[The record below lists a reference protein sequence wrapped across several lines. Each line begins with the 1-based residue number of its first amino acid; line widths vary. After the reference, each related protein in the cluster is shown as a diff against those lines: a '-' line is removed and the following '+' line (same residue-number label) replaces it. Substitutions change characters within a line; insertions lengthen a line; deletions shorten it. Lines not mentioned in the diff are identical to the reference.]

1 MRKVTFNSVKIQNF
15 LSIGKDPVEI
25 SFQSGINLITGE
37 NKDKGGKNG
46 VGKSSVINSVYWC
59 LFGNTLNELKKDKI
73 LHNLNPKDCKVALT
87 FQVETTN
94 TNKNY
99 KIIRSIE
106 PSKIQILCDD
116 EDVTLS
122 TIPENDNLIKEIIGG
137 SEDVFQNAVIMSANS
152 STPFLN
158 QKKTDKRK
166 FIEGILNL
174 NVFSDILLKARAE
187 YNDTKK
193 ENDLLS
199 NAFITLQRNLSTF
212 EDQKANADARIE
224 EKVTSLKNKYKEYE
238 KEREILL
245 ESNKDNPTIAEC
257 NEQINDLETNKL
269 NFLKNYLKTFK
280 KTKDEL
286 VEKFSNLSAE
296 IKQLEKEKQKIID
309 KGNTCPTCNRE
320 YCEDDIKAV
329 QQRIKEIDIQVT
341 TLCQESSKIGTDKI
355 DIDDKIE
362 EVEEGIIKINNK
374 IRVLEKTKADVNLH
388 TQKLS
393 NIATVMQDCLR
404 LIDEVKQGDP
414 SINTNIEK
422 TNKEILKTEEKIKIV
437 KKRLSVLE
445 SVKFVASEEGIK
457 TYLVKKMLNVL
468 NTKLNYYLQRLNTP
482 CKITFNELFEEEIIN
497 ENGKETSYFNYSGG
511 ERGRINTAILL
522 MFQDL
527 LRSQSGTSY
536 NINVYDELLDCGV
549 DSNGINNILEILR
562 DKVTKYNESIYLVS
576 HKGID
581 SSNIDNTILLEKING
596 VTRIAG

>member
-25 SFQSGINLITGE
+25 DFQSGINLITGE

-73 LHNLNPKDCKVALT
+73 LHNLNPKDCKVTLT

-99 KIIRSIE
+99 KIVRSIE

-122 TIPENDNLIKEIIGG
+122 TIPENDNFIKEIIGG
-137 SEDVFQNAVIMSANS
+137 SEEVFQNAVIMSANS

-174 NVFSDILLKARAE
+174 NIFSDILLKARSDF
-187 YNDTKK
+187 NDTKK

-212 EDQKANADARIE
+212 EDQKANANARIE

-238 KEREILL
+238 KERETLI
-245 ESNKDNPTIAEC
+245 ESNKDNPTIEEC

-269 NFLKNYLKTFK
+269 NFLKSYLKTFK

-286 VEKFSNLSAE
+286 VERFSNLSAE

-329 QQRIKEIDIQVT
+329 QQRIKEIDTQIT
-341 TLCQESSKIGTDKI
+341 ILCKESSKIGTDKI

-362 EVEEGIIKINNK
+362 EVEGGIIKINNK
-374 IRVLEKTKADVNLH
+374 IRVLEKTKADVKLH
-388 TQKLS
+388 MQKLS
-393 NIATVMQDCLR
+393 NIATMSQDCLR

-414 SINTNIEK
+414 SIDTNIQK
-422 TNKEILKTEEKIKIV
+422 TNKEILKTEEKLKNT
-437 KKRLSVLE
+437 KKKLLILE

-536 NINVYDELLDCGV
+536 NINVYDELLDSGV

>member
-25 SFQSGINLITGE
+25 DFQSGINLITGE

-73 LHNLNPKDCKVALT
+73 LHNLNPKDCKVTLT

-137 SEDVFQNAVIMSANS
+137 SEEVFQNAVIMSANS

-174 NVFSDILLKARAE
+174 NIFSDILLKARSDF
-187 YNDTKK
+187 NDTKK

-212 EDQKANADARIE
+212 EDQKANANARIE

-238 KEREILL
+238 KERETLI
-245 ESNKDNPTIAEC
+245 ESNKDNPTIEEC

-329 QQRIKEIDIQVT
+329 QQRIKEIDTQIT
-341 TLCQESSKIGTDKI
+341 ILCKESSKTGTDKI

-362 EVEEGIIKINNK
+362 EIEEGIIKINNK
-374 IRVLEKTKADVNLH
+374 IRVLEKTKADVKLY

-422 TNKEILKTEEKIKIV
+422 TNKEILKTEEKLKNT
-437 KKRLSVLE
+437 KKKLLILE

-536 NINVYDELLDCGV
+536 NINVYDELLDSGV

>member
-25 SFQSGINLITGE
+25 DFQSGINLITGE

-73 LHNLNPKDCKVALT
+73 LHNLNPKDCKVTLT

-99 KIIRSIE
+99 KIVRSIE

-122 TIPENDNLIKEIIGG
+122 TIPENDNFIKEIIGG
-137 SEDVFQNAVIMSANS
+137 SEEVFQNAVIMSANS

-174 NVFSDILLKARAE
+174 NIFSDILLKARSDF
-187 YNDTKK
+187 NDTKK

-212 EDQKANADARIE
+212 EDQKANANARIE

-238 KEREILL
+238 KERETLI
-245 ESNKDNPTIAEC
+245 ESNKDNPTIEEC

-269 NFLKNYLKTFK
+269 NFLKSYLKTFK

-286 VEKFSNLSAE
+286 VERFSNLSAE

-329 QQRIKEIDIQVT
+329 QQRIKEIDTQIT
-341 TLCQESSKIGTDKI
+341 ILCKESSKIGTDKI

-362 EVEEGIIKINNK
+362 EVEGGIIKINNK
-374 IRVLEKTKADVNLH
+374 IRVLEKTKADVKLH
-388 TQKLS
+388 MQKLS
-393 NIATVMQDCLR
+393 NIATLSQDCLR

-414 SINTNIEK
+414 SIDTNIQK
-422 TNKEILKTEEKIKIV
+422 TNKEILKTEEKLKNT
-437 KKRLSVLE
+437 KKKLLILE

-536 NINVYDELLDCGV
+536 NINVYDELLDSGV

>member
-25 SFQSGINLITGE
+25 DFQSGINLITGE

-73 LHNLNPKDCKVALT
+73 LHNLNPKDCKVTLT

-137 SEDVFQNAVIMSANS
+137 SEEVFQNAVIMSANS

-174 NVFSDILLKARAE
+174 NIFSDILLKARSDF
-187 YNDTKK
+187 NDTKK

-212 EDQKANADARIE
+212 EDQKANANARIE

-238 KEREILL
+238 KERETLI
-245 ESNKDNPTIAEC
+245 ESNKDNPTIEEC

-269 NFLKNYLKTFK
+269 NFLKSYLKTFK

-286 VEKFSNLSAE
+286 VERFSNLSAE

-329 QQRIKEIDIQVT
+329 QQRIKEIDTQIT
-341 TLCQESSKIGTDKI
+341 ILCKESSKIGTDKI

-362 EVEEGIIKINNK
+362 EVEGGIIKINNK
-374 IRVLEKTKADVNLH
+374 IRVLEKTKADVKLH
-388 TQKLS
+388 MQKLS
-393 NIATVMQDCLR
+393 NIATMSQDCLR

-414 SINTNIEK
+414 SIDTNIQK
-422 TNKEILKTEEKIKIV
+422 TNKEILKTEEKLKNT
-437 KKRLSVLE
+437 KKKLLILE

-536 NINVYDELLDCGV
+536 NINVYDELLDSGV

-596 VTRIAG
+596 VTRIVG

>member
-137 SEDVFQNAVIMSANS
+137 SEEVFQNAVIMSANS

-174 NVFSDILLKARAE
+174 NVFSEILLKARSE

-224 EKVTSLKNKYKEYE
+224 EKITSLKNKYKEHE
-238 KEREILL
+238 KEREILI
-245 ESNKDNPTIAEC
+245 ENNKDNPTIAEC
-257 NEQINDLETNKL
+257 NEQINDLENNKL

-286 VEKFSNLSAE
+286 VENFSNLSAE

-329 QQRIKEIDIQVT
+329 QQRIKEIDTQIT
-341 TLCQESSKIGTDKI
+341 TLCQESSKIGTNKI

-374 IRVLEKTKADVNLH
+374 IRVLEKTKADVKLH

-422 TNKEILKTEEKIKIV
+422 TNKEILKTEEKIKSV
-437 KKRLSVLE
+437 KKRLSILD

-536 NINVYDELLDCGV
+536 NINVYDELLDSGV

>member
-25 SFQSGINLITGE
+25 DFQSGINLITGE

-73 LHNLNPKDCKVALT
+73 LHNLNPKDCKVTLT

-99 KIIRSIE
+99 KIVRSIE

-137 SEDVFQNAVIMSANS
+137 SEEVFQNAVIMSANS

-174 NVFSDILLKARAE
+174 NIFSDILLKARSDF
-187 YNDTKK
+187 NDTKK

-212 EDQKANADARIE
+212 EDQKANANARIE
-224 EKVTSLKNKYKEYE
+224 EKVTSLRNKYKEYE
-238 KEREILL
+238 KERETLI
-245 ESNKDNPTIAEC
+245 ESNKDNPTIEEC

-269 NFLKNYLKTFK
+269 NFLKSYLKTFK

-286 VEKFSNLSAE
+286 VERFSNLSAE

-329 QQRIKEIDIQVT
+329 QQRIKEIDTQIT
-341 TLCQESSKIGTDKI
+341 ILCKESSKIGTVKI

-362 EVEEGIIKINNK
+362 EVEGGIIKINNK
-374 IRVLEKTKADVNLH
+374 IRVLEKTKADVKLH
-388 TQKLS
+388 MQKLS
-393 NIATVMQDCLR
+393 NIATMSQDCLR

-414 SINTNIEK
+414 SIDTNIQK
-422 TNKEILKTEEKIKIV
+422 TNKEILKTEEKLKNT
-437 KKRLSVLE
+437 KKKLLILE

-482 CKITFNELFEEEIIN
+482 CKITFNELFEEEITN

-536 NINVYDELLDCGV
+536 NINVYDELLDSGV

-596 VTRIAG
+596 VTRIVG

>member
-25 SFQSGINLITGE
+25 DFQSGINLITGE

-73 LHNLNPKDCKVALT
+73 LHNLNPKDCKVTLT

-99 KIIRSIE
+99 KIVRSIE

-137 SEDVFQNAVIMSANS
+137 SEEVFQNAVIMSANS

-174 NVFSDILLKARAE
+174 NIFSDILLKARSDF
-187 YNDTKK
+187 NDTKK

-212 EDQKANADARIE
+212 EDQKANANARIE

-238 KEREILL
+238 KERETLI
-245 ESNKDNPTIAEC
+245 ESNKDNPTIEEC

-269 NFLKNYLKTFK
+269 NFLKSYLKTFK

-286 VEKFSNLSAE
+286 VERFSNLSAE

-329 QQRIKEIDIQVT
+329 QQRIKEIDTQIT
-341 TLCQESSKIGTDKI
+341 ILCKESSKIGTDKI

-362 EVEEGIIKINNK
+362 EVEGGIIKINNK
-374 IRVLEKTKADVNLH
+374 IRVLEKTKADVKLH
-388 TQKLS
+388 MQKLS
-393 NIATVMQDCLR
+393 NIATLSQDCLR

-414 SINTNIEK
+414 SIDTNIQK
-422 TNKEILKTEEKIKIV
+422 TNKEILKTEEKLKNT
-437 KKRLSVLE
+437 KKKLLILE

-536 NINVYDELLDCGV
+536 NINVYDELLDSGV